1 VKDRDW
7 RSSVLAYYI
16 ALANVREEQDMAGG
30 QESEARQ
37 RWERRL
43 AAARAAVTARQS
55 IRKDLIEIAAQHP
68 LVNGMEPGEEF
79 AARLRFGMEL
89 YDRFRVAGAEVEIYV
104 PGSRLMDNGIED
116 KISLSEAGT
125 RFLLAHGVPP
135 EVVHGDD
142 LNDRYKGS
150 GAAQPGVYCSAD
162 ECFVAASYWR
172 DGGFGRLVSVVSAG
186 QELRKMLHF
195 IEFGVYPLMYTVPTF
210 VAAHSPV
217 VEAFELIPAV
227 LFEDASLQAADSR
240 QAVSFRRAR
249 MPGYFAHVS
258 ER

>member
-1 VKDRDW
+1 
-7 RSSVLAYYI
+7 
-16 ALANVREEQDMAGG
+16 M
-30 QESEARQ
+30 
-37 RWERRL
+37 
-43 AAARAAVTARQS
+43 ARQS
-55 IRKDLIEIAAQHP
+55 IRRDLIEVAAEHP
-68 LVNGMEPGEEF
+68 LVDGVAPGEEF
-79 AARLRFGMEL
+79 AARLRLGMEL
-89 YDRFRVAGAEVEIYV
+89 YHRFRTVGAEVEIYV
-104 PGSRLMDNGIED
+104 PGSRLMSNGIED

-125 RFLLAHGVPP
+125 RFLLAHGVSA

-172 DGGFGRLVSVVSAG
+172 DGGFGRLASVVSAG
-186 QELRKMLHF
+186 QQLRKMLHF
-195 IEFGVYPLMYTVPTF
+195 IEFGVYPLMYTAPTL

-217 VEAFELIPAV
+217 TEAFELIPPV

-240 QAVSFRRAR
+240 QAVSFRRVR
-249 MPGYFAHVS
+249 MPGYFAHAS